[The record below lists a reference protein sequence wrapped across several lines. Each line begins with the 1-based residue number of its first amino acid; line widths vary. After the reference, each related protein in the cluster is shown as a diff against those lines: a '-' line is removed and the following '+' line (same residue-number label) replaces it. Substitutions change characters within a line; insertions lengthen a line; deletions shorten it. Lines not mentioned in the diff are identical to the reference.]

1 VLPEAVGVTMIAF
14 GGYGNYMTT
23 STSLRAQI
31 CPLACCLFLGHASG
45 LLATE
50 LVLEKVPPLTVE
62 QAPAY
67 PQNLARYYLGA
78 KVEAAPQSQPIA
90 ALQLSSKSEDTNTA
104 EAALLCD
111 DPTVGYALPSGS
123 TTLLVSFAKIEN
135 IDSISF
141 LNRGAKGDVKIAISS
156 AKLPAESPQ
165 WHDVSQQELTSDA
178 VKAKVGPSEAKYVRL
193 TFNVTEPGRIAGFG
207 VYCTATVSD
216 FTMARPRKL
225 NVQEKPDNFA
235 LISYSSTDLHARAR
249 ALYVSSGDDLTQA
262 NNMIDD
268 QPATSF
274 TFASTD
280 GAPTAIIDV
289 GRHAALRR
297 ISALYSSRP
306 GSIDFFVLQSL
317 PGSRR
322 ETTAENAPKTLHF
335 DDSTVADLKP
345 VGSVVDDGSGR
356 ATIDFRE
363 TTGRYIMLKWTPK
376 ERQDTPFSVA
386 EVATFGVN
394 QPTSLM
400 AANVAGPTR
409 EGIAS
414 EGKAVE
420 ERFKE
425 LGAGKEMPE
434 EGPPAEGPPPNL
446 PAPPPFTF
454 VPEIVPVSPD

>member
-1 VLPEAVGVTMIAF
+1 MIAF
-14 GGYGNYMTT
+14 GSYGNYMNT
-23 STSLRAQI
+23 SAFLRAQI
-31 CPLACCLFLGHASG
+31 CHLACCLFLGHASG
-45 LLATE
+45 LFATE

-111 DPTVGYALPSGS
+111 DPTVGYALPSGG
-123 TTLLVSFAKIEN
+123 TTLLVSFVRIEN

-156 AKLPAESPQ
+156 AKLPADSPQ
-165 WHDVSQQELTSDA
+165 WHDVSQQELTPDA
-178 VKAKVGPSEAKYVRL
+178 VKAKIGPSEAKYVRL
-193 TFNVTEPGRIAGFG
+193 TFDVKETGRIAGFG

-216 FTMARPRKL
+216 FTMARPRKV
-225 NVQEKPDNFA
+225 NVQEKPASFR

-249 ALYVSSGDDLTQA
+249 ALYVSSGDDLKQA
-262 NNMIDD
+262 NNMIDG

-274 TFASTD
+274 TFVPTD
-280 GAPTAIIDV
+280 VVPTAIIDL
-289 GRHAALRR
+289 GKNTTLRR

-317 PGSRR
+317 PGSGR
-322 ETTAENAPKTLHF
+322 ETTAANAPKTLHF
-335 DDSTVADLKP
+335 DDSAVADLKP
-345 VGSVVDDGSGR
+345 VGSVVDDGTGR
-356 ATIDFRE
+356 AAIDFPE
-363 TTGRYIMLKWTPK
+363 TTGRYIMLKWNPK
-376 ERQDTPFSVA
+376 EQQDTPFSVA
-386 EVATFGVN
+386 EVATFGGN
-394 QPTSLM
+394 EPTSLM
-400 AANVAGPTR
+400 AANIAGPSR

-420 ERFKE
+420 EGFKE
-425 LGAGKEMPE
+425 LRAGKEMPE
-434 EGPPAEGPPPNL
+434 EKPPAEGPPSNL

>member
-1 VLPEAVGVTMIAF
+1 MAMIAF
-14 GGYGNYMTT
+14 GSYGNYMST
-23 STSLRAQI
+23 STSLHAQI
-31 CPLACCLFLGHASG
+31 CPFACCLFLGHASG
-45 LLATE
+45 LFAAE

-135 IDSISF
+135 VDSISF

-156 AKLPAESPQ
+156 AKLPADNPQ

-178 VKAKVGPSEAKYVRL
+178 VKAKLGPSEAKYVRL
-193 TFNVTEPGRIAGFG
+193 IFDVTEPGRIAGFG

-225 NVQEKPDNFA
+225 NVQEKPDSFG
-235 LISYSSTDLHARAR
+235 LISYSLTDLHAKAR
-249 ALYVSSGDDLTQA
+249 ALYVSSGEDLKQA
-262 NNMIDD
+262 NTMIDG
-268 QPATSF
+268 QPTTSF
-274 TFASTD
+274 TFAPTD
-280 GAPTAIIDV
+280 VVPTAIIDL
-289 GRHAALRR
+289 GKNTTLRR

-306 GSIDFFVLQSL
+306 GSIDFFVLRSL
-317 PGSRR
+317 PGSGR

-356 ATIDFRE
+356 AAIDFPE
-363 TTGRYIMLKWTPK
+363 TTGRYIMLKWNPK
-376 ERQDTPFSVA
+376 EQQDTPFSVA
-386 EVATFGVN
+386 EVATFGGN

-400 AANVAGPTR
+400 AANIAGPSR
-409 EGIAS
+409 EEIAS

-420 ERFKE
+420 EGFKE
-425 LGAGKEMPE
+425 LRAGKEMPE

>member
-1 VLPEAVGVTMIAF
+1 
-14 GGYGNYMTT
+14 
-23 STSLRAQI
+23 
-31 CPLACCLFLGHASG
+31 
-45 LLATE
+45 
-50 LVLEKVPPLTVE
+50 VLEKVPPLTVE

-78 KVEAAPQSQPIA
+78 KIEVAPQSQPIA
-90 ALQLSSKSEDTNTA
+90 DLQLSSKSEDTNTA

-141 LNRGAKGDVKIAISS
+141 LNRGAKGGVKIAISS
-156 AKLPAESPQ
+156 AKLPADSPQ
-165 WHDVSQQELTSDA
+165 WHDVAQQELTPDA
-178 VKAKVGPSEAKYVRL
+178 VKAKIGPSEAKYVRL
-193 TFNVTEPGRIAGFG
+193 TFDLTEPGRIAGFG

-216 FTMARPRKL
+216 FTMARPRKV
-225 NVQEKPDNFA
+225 NVQEKPDSFA
-235 LISYSSTDLHARAR
+235 LISYSLTDLHAKAR
-249 ALYVSSGDDLTQA
+249 ALYVSSGDDLKQA

-274 TFASTD
+274 AFASTD
-280 GAPTAIIDV
+280 VVPTAIIDL
-289 GRHAALRR
+289 GKITTLRR

-317 PGSRR
+317 PGSAKNKSAVGGSPAR
-322 ETTAENAPKTLHF
+322 ENAPKTLHF
-335 DDSTVADLKP
+335 DDSAVADLKP
-345 VGSVVDDGSGR
+345 VGFVVDDGSGR
-356 ATIDFRE
+356 AAIDFPE
-363 TTGRYIMLKWTPK
+363 TTGRYVMLKWNPK
-376 ERQDTPFSVA
+376 EQQDTPFSVA
-386 EVATFGVN
+386 EVATFGRN
-394 QPTSLM
+394 QPTSLL
-400 AANVAGPTR
+400 AANIAGPGR

-414 EGKAVE
+414 EGKAVAE
-420 ERFKE
+420 GFKE

>member
-1 VLPEAVGVTMIAF
+1 MIAF
-14 GGYGNYMTT
+14 GRYGNYMST
-23 STSLRAQI
+23 STSLHAQI
-31 CPLACCLFLGHASG
+31 GPLACCLFLAHASG
-45 LLATE
+45 LFAAE

-90 ALQLSSKSEDTNTA
+90 ALQLSSESEDTNTA
-104 EAALLCD
+104 EAALLCN

-135 IDSISF
+135 VDSISF

-156 AKLPAESPQ
+156 AKLPADSPQ

-178 VKAKVGPSEAKYVRL
+178 VKAKLGPSEAKYVRL
-193 TFNVTEPGRIAGFG
+193 IFDVTEPGRIAGFG

-225 NVQEKPDNFA
+225 NVQEKPDSFG
-235 LISYSSTDLHARAR
+235 LISYSLTDLHAKAR
-249 ALYVSSGDDLTQA
+249 ALYVSSGEDLKQA
-262 NNMIDD
+262 NTMIDG
-268 QPATSF
+268 QPTTSF
-274 TFASTD
+274 TFAPTD
-280 GAPTAIIDV
+280 VVPTAIIDL
-289 GRHAALRR
+289 GKNTTLRR

-322 ETTAENAPKTLHF
+322 ETTAENAPQTLHF
-335 DDSTVADLKP
+335 DDSAVADLKP

-356 ATIDFRE
+356 ATIYFPE
-363 TTGRYIMLKWTPK
+363 TTGRYIMLKWNPNAQ
-376 ERQDTPFSVA
+376 QDTPFSVA
-386 EVATFGVN
+386 EVATFGEN
-394 QPTSLM
+394 RPTSLL
-400 AANVAGPTR
+400 AADIAGPSR
-409 EGIAS
+409 QGIAS
-414 EGKAVE
+414 EGQAVE
-420 ERFKE
+420 EGLKE
-425 LGAGKEMPE
+425 FRAGKEMAE